1 MDDTERRSMAILAMS
16 PMGILP
22 MVCSFLGFC
31 MAKNENGNSKE
42 TGGTPVILM
51 GKMPMLHKGTS

>member
-1 MDDTERRSMAILAMS
+1 MS

-22 MVCSFLGFC
+22 MVCLFLLFLFLLSQNN
-31 MAKNENGNSKE
+31 KSNDNSKD

-51 GKMPMLHKGTS
+51 GKMPMLRCP